1 MACDFADL
9 VAVARQNG
17 LGAVD
22 EVGFLA
28 TKVYL
33 LAQTLK
39 AQDGADYTDICAFA
53 NSLKQY
59 DSLPDYIR
67 RGAELAN
74 LVAIAVDAGVSELTE
89 AQVRDAI
96 NCAHCCGVTV
106 ESLKTAEIVLACL
119 LNAQRQPVCWVAREV
134 YGQYD
139 PRWVVFR
146 SWLLGPAPSWLRG
159 AYIRFGERFALW
171 IADKPNVKRVI
182 RFLMDRVV

>member
-1 MACDFADL
+1 MACDYADL
-9 VAVARQNG
+9 VAAARESG
-17 LGAVD
+17 LGSVD
-22 EVGFLA
+22 EVTFQA

-33 LAQTLK
+33 LAQTLL
-39 AQDGADYTDICAFA
+39 ANGGTDYTDICTFA

-59 DSLPDYIR
+59 DSLPNYIH

-74 LVAIAVDAGVSELTE
+74 LVEIAVEAGVDELTE
-89 AQVRDAI
+89 AQTRAAV

-106 ESLKTAEIVLACL
+106 QSLKTAEIVLSCL

-159 AYIRFGERFALW
+159 AYIRYGERFALW
-171 IADKPNVKRVI
+171 IADKPKVKRVVK
-182 RFLMDRVV
+182 FLMDRVV